1 MNEAGWPLGVRD
13 VPWDQHEG
21 SNGHE
26 SISWKAVMR
35 IMMVIYINGFYFPDW
50 EKGNV

>member
-1 MNEAGWPLGVRD
+1 MNEVGWPLGVRD
-13 VPWDQHEG
+13 VPWDQQEG

-35 IMMVIYINGFYFPDW
+35 IMMLVIYIDGFFFPDC
-50 EKGNV
+50 E